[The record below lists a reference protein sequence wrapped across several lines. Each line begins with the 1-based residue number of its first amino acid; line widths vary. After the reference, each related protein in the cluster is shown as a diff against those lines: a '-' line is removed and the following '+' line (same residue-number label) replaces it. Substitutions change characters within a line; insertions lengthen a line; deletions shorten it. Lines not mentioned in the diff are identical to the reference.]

1 MITTR
6 QVVDLIDNKPDI
18 YAGLDPY
25 IMRTFRKWVPY
36 NENVLRGYEN
46 YALELKRFGDRD
58 RYSIV
63 AITERLR
70 WDSYLRQEGDQYKL
84 NNNFSAP
91 IARTLME
98 LIPELRGMF
107 QTRDRFSSKPHFSHS
122 REQEVEYV

>member
-6 QVVDLIDNKPDI
+6 QVIDLIETKPET

-25 IMRTFRKWVPY
+25 IMRLYRKWVPV
-36 NENVLRGYEN
+36 NQTVISGYEN

-70 WDSYLRQEGDQYKL
+70 WDSYLRQDGEEYKL
-84 NNNFSAP
+84 NNNYSAP
-91 IARTLME
+91 IARTLMA
-98 LIPELRGMF
+98 LNPELRGMF
-107 QTRDRFSSKPHFSHS
+107 QTRDKFFSYTEK
-122 REQEVEYV
+122 EVAYV